1 MTSLR
6 ERQRERRRQSIMDA
20 AATLIGEQGLEE
32 TSMEAIAARAEV
44 GTATVYNYFG
54 SKTDLLRALF
64 LRYMDEEAKEGAV
77 ALQSPPGDMAE
88 GMFRLLE
95 KYLEGMEGRCSPTLL
110 REFYALAIS
119 KQFGY
124 GRDTLALKRRFLE
137 QCVQL
142 AEHYRSRDRI
152 RDGVTAEE
160 AATMC
165 YSAAVIPLSLFAFGM
180 GLDLKTAREML
191 RRNVMLAV
199 RGVGQPLPPRAE
211 ARSDA

>member
-6 ERQRERRRQSIMDA
+6 ERQRERRRRDIMDA
-20 AATLIGEQGLEE
+20 AAALIGEQGLEE

-64 LRYMDEEAKEGAV
+64 LRYMDEEAKQGAA
-77 ALQSPPGDMAE
+77 ALQSPPEEMAE

-95 KYLEGMEGRCSPTLL
+95 RYLEGMAGRCSPTLL

-124 GRDTLALKRRFLE
+124 GRDTLTLKRRFLE
-137 QCVQL
+137 QCLQL
-142 AEHYRSRDRI
+142 AEHYKSRDQI

-165 YSAAVIPLSLFAFGM
+165 YSAAMIPLSLFAFGM
-180 GLDLKTAREML
+180 GVDIETARKML
-191 RRNVMLAV
+191 HRNVMLAV
-199 RGVGQPLPPRAE
+199 KGVGQPRLPHAE